1 MTASGTPVR
10 VGINGFGRIGRSF
23 LRAAW
28 SRPEAGIEVVAAND
42 VLAADQLAYLLQ
54 FDSVAGRWP
63 TPVASRPEGLSAGDN
78 ELRLF
83 QAAEPKGIPWAD
95 LGVEVVVESSRRY
108 GPADQA
114 RRHLDAG
121 ARLVIVSA
129 VSAGADA
136 TFVVGVN
143 DTDFDP
149 ERHRVVSNASCTTN
163 CLAPMA
169 KVLDEAFGIEEATMT
184 TVHAY
189 TSDQAL
195 VDGARGEGRDSRGA
209 ALNIIP
215 TSTGAARAV
224 GLVLSQLEGRFQGSS
239 LRVPVA
245 DGSISDLT
253 VTLRR
258 SAGRDEINAA
268 FRLAAEG
275 NLAGVLDY
283 SEHPLVSTDILG
295 RPASCVF
302 DAPLTLT
309 SGRMAKVFGWYDNEW
324 AYSNRLVDLAER
336 LGWRLVPSD
345 RQAA

>member
-1 MTASGTPVR
+1 MTGSGVPVR

-28 SRPEAGIEVVAAND
+28 SRPDAGIEVVAAND
-42 VLAADQLAYLLQ
+42 VLSADQLAYLLE

-63 TPVASRPEGLSAGDN
+63 TPISGRPEGLSAG
-78 ELRLF
+78 ERQLRLF
-83 QAAEPKGIPWAD
+83 RASEPEGIPWAD
-95 LGVEVVVESSRRY
+95 QGVEVVIESSRRY

-129 VSAGADA
+129 GADA

-143 DTDFDP
+143 EHDFDP

-169 KVLDEAFGIEEATMT
+169 KVLDDAFGIEEALMT

-195 VDGARGEGRDSRGA
+195 VDGARGEGRDSRAA

-215 TSTGAARAV
+215 SSTGAARAV
-224 GLVLSQLEGRFQGSS
+224 GLVLAQLSGRFQGSA

-253 VTLRR
+253 VTLRQAADR
-258 SAGRDEINAA
+258 EDVNAA
-268 FRLAAEG
+268 FRQAAEG
-275 NLAGVLDY
+275 HLAGILDY
-283 SEHPLVSTDILG
+283 SEHPLVSSDIVG
-295 RPASCVF
+295 RSSSCVF
-302 DAPLTLT
+302 DAPLTLV

-324 AYSNRLVDLAER
+324 GYSNRLVDLAER
-336 LGWRLVPSD
+336 LGQRL
-345 RQAA
+345 AAIPVG